1 MSDPLLSTAEAAK
14 ALGIS
19 ARSLSRWV
27 RLGKIRPTLVT
38 PGGQARFRLEELVR
52 QMEPPDR
59 SPDDPPE

>member
-59 SPDDPPE
+59 SPDDQAD